1 MKKSCFITF
10 EGPEGSGKSTQA
22 ALVVEHLKRRGI
34 RVIHTREPGGT
45 RVAETIRNLILDPGN
60 TIAPL
65 TELLLYEAARAQ
77 HAADVLLPAL
87 MKGIVVICDRYTDA
101 TLAYQGFARGIDQS
115 IIRRLNAIA
124 THGLI
129 PDLTILLDITVEK
142 GLKTAR
148 GLNKDSFSSSGD
160 RMEQEAVSF
169 HRKVR
174 SGYLTLAKKEPRRIR
189 VIKTQATIETTQA
202 LVIAVTEQLLKKKK
216 IIPGR

>member
-1 MKKSCFITF
+1 
-10 EGPEGSGKSTQA
+10 
-22 ALVVEHLKRRGI
+22 
-34 RVIHTREPGGT
+34 
-45 RVAETIRNLILDPGN
+45 
-60 TIAPL
+60 
-65 TELLLYEAARAQ
+65 
-77 HAADVLLPAL
+77 